1 MLRYRMATVMT
12 RRLKAKDNIVTD
24 DFSHLLESNHPP
36 TEEES
41 RRIRILI
48 HVMNAEVEVLLRK
61 KMKGER
67 GLWPWKRANFDRRIR
82 KLTKNI
88 RLYAYILSI
97 VRVIPPEIIQYI
109 FLLSDT
115 SPWILSRICRDW
127 RQYALSFPP
136 LWASLP
142 VVRINPK
149 SKKRSAATLQRCTEM
164 LRYSSNAPLTLRVF
178 ALNSKLTNDPVLDLL
193 ASHSHRWHSAKIQ
206 LPPGAMAT
214 LAPAIK
220 GGLPILQT
228 LCLRFIWMRH
238 DPDIPEIEAFAD
250 TPNLKS
256 LRIEGFFS
264 GRIQVTAPNLSH
276 LTCNWPLPFSLS
288 VLSQFTKLE
297 QLHLTFGISLIDTAL
312 IPGNLITF
320 PHLKQLSADLAQD
333 HGFSLLQSI
342 IAPAITE
349 ILLQLPPGDGVAHLT
364 TMLIRSGQQTNPGIR
379 RFQLR
384 NKAVPA
390 SGQIVTLL
398 RLMPELQVLGLSMP
412 HVDDINDFSR
422 TDDPIHV
429 LVPKLETCT
438 FFFEGIPT
446 PARPSDELRSAIKA
460 AALNRC
466 EAPRNLNDSSWTDD
480 LRPLRL
486 FELGGP
492 PCGSVIPDG
501 FIGGFRDMM
510 YLPLFTQA
518 DFENWT
524 PTHRLPE
531 LVNLHKRLIEQLPHL
546 YTGIISFGARP
557 DGWVARVNDILDEVE
572 ALEALDPFD
581 ILVSYSS

>member
-1 MLRYRMATVMT
+1 MATVMS
-12 RRLKAKDNIVTD
+12 RRLKVKDDTFAD
-24 DFSHLLESNHPP
+24 DFSHLLESNRAP
-36 TEEES
+36 TEDES

-48 HVMNAEVEVLLRK
+48 HTMNAEVEVLLK
-61 KMKGER
+61 KQMKGER

-82 KLTKNI
+82 KLTKRI
-88 RLYAYILSI
+88 RNCAYILSI

-149 SKKRSAATLQRCTEM
+149 SRRRSAAMLQRCTEM

-178 ALNSKLTNDPVLDLL
+178 ALNSKITNDPALDLL
-193 ASHSHRWHSAKIQ
+193 ALHSYRWHSAKIQ
-206 LPPGAMAT
+206 LPPGAVAT

-220 GGLPILQT
+220 GRLPILQT
-228 LCLRFIWMRH
+228 LCLRFISVRH

-250 TPNLKS
+250 TPSLKS

-264 GRIQVTAPNLSH
+264 GRIQVTAPNLLH
-276 LTCNWPLPFSLS
+276 LTCNWPLPFSFP

-297 QLHLTFGISLIDTAL
+297 QLHLTFGISHVDATFIQ
-312 IPGNLITF
+312 GNLMTF

-333 HGFSLLQSI
+333 HSFSLLQSI
-342 IAPAITE
+342 VVPSIAE
-349 ILLQLPPGDGVAHLT
+349 ILLQLPPGDGIVHLT
-364 TMLIRSGQQTNPGIR
+364 AMLIRSGQQNTPGIQ

-384 NKAVPA
+384 HKAAPE
-390 SGQIVTLL
+390 SGQTIALL
-398 RLMPELQVLGLSMP
+398 QLMPELRVLGLSMP
-412 HVDDINDFSR
+412 HVDDINNFAQ
-422 TDDPIHV
+422 TDDLVHM

-438 FFFEGIPT
+438 FFFEGVPT
-446 PARPSDELRSAIKA
+446 LARPSDELRSAVKA
-460 AALNRC
+460 VVLNRC
-466 EAPRNLNDSSWTDD
+466 ETPRNLNDSEETGG

-492 PCGSVIPDG
+492 PCVPVIADG
-501 FIGGFRDMM
+501 FIVGFRDMM

-524 PTHRLPE
+524 PTNRLPQ
-531 LVNLHKRLIEQLPHL
+531 LMNVHKRLVEQLPHL
-546 YTGIISFGARP
+546 YTGIISFGAGP
-557 DGWVARVNDILDEVE
+557 DGWVARVNVILDEVE
-572 ALEALDPFD
+572 ALEALDLFD
-581 ILVSYSS
+581 VLVSCTSQFLR